1 MEVTYSHILTSNHK
15 SWNKGQRSRSSSRSP
30 EAFRITLRKVSI
42 DLQPVVWVESMRRH
56 LPSTTGF
63 HPTWMPFLMDF
74 DLLSTLKHM
83 VPASAVVVLVN
94 HLYEKMLIFSRPST
108 FWIELSSYLLLLLS
122 RFSRV

>member
-1 MEVTYSHILTSNHK
+1 
-15 SWNKGQRSRSSSRSP
+15 
-30 EAFRITLRKVSI
+30 
-42 DLQPVVWVESMRRH
+42 
-56 LPSTTGF
+56 
-63 HPTWMPFLMDF
+63 MDF